1 MPKTKQET
9 DAPLDSPAS
18 VGIRDFGEW
27 CKQAGLYESAALLQL
42 TGGDHAAAFMLQSA
56 LLWGEG
62 AAVKSAGGWF
72 WRKAKEFAADLS
84 LTRHT
89 LERARKCLKAR
100 IGLQED
106 LRHPRLPGGGLL
118 LECVTHYRI
127 DPVAFRAA
135 FDFYC
140 LAAITDGQFQ
150 EILGR
155 QMLTTGNPELPEND
169 NAGMPEISNAGLPEG
184 DNAGLLE
191 SDNAGMPESGNAGMP
206 ESGNAGMPQISSY
219 KALNQSSFESSQSS
233 SQSSLSTAGAPDGA
247 ERDDSEHHHPGKDD
261 LPHYLHNLYDQL
273 GTPNGKTTE
282 VLALCAQLGLE
293 RASAVAE
300 RCENYAQ
307 RWAYVVSALKTELEK
322 PAAGSRKNL
331 QRLRVESES
340 AVGQWAD
347 FFKR

>member
-9 DAPLDSPAS
+9 DAPLDGPAS

-27 CKQAGLYESAALLQL
+27 CKQAGLYESAVLLQL

-140 LAAITDGQFQ
+140 LAAITSAQFQ

-155 QMLTTGNPELPEND
+155 QMLTTSNPELPEID
-169 NAGMPEISNAGLPEG
+169 NAGLPDNDNAGLPEIN
-184 DNAGLLE
+184 NAGLPE
-191 SDNAGMPESGNAGMP
+191 SDNAGLPENDNP
-206 ESGNAGMPQISSY
+206 EIPQISSY
-219 KALNQSSFESSQSS
+219 KALNQSSFESPQSS
-233 SQSSLSTAGAPDGA
+233 PKSSLSTTDAPDGA
-247 ERDDSEHHHPGKDD
+247 ERDDSEPHPGKDD
-261 LPHYLHNLYDQL
+261 LPNYLHGLYDQL
-273 GTPNGKTTE
+273 GTPNGKTAE
-282 VLALCAQLGLE
+282 ILALCVQLGRD
-293 RASAVAE
+293 RAREVAE

-322 PAAGSRKNL
+322 PAAAGSRKNL
-331 QRLRVESES
+331 KRLREDSDS